1 MSSVEALRVQCP
13 LSGCGE
19 KLVSLADQ
27 HIHHHLLSRHREY
40 TRRRDIDSLTRDFKK
55 GATISPNRAIS
66 KQVNTNRQPT
76 KSPGRSRA
84 RHIEGKN
91 TGYSINTL
99 ADTGANINTILSL
112 DVGKESDVFHRH
124 ENPSMRF
131 PRPALPGLF
140 GICGLPEGNETHR
153 NLAEEFLSDFK
164 SPEPFTYSM
173 VVRESARQ
181 SEIQRKIK
189 KLPPENQATQ
199 LVIEQK
205 RIDSWKRIQ
214 NAKEKGD
221 DWSRLRD
228 EYLSSLQPGQLSWLQ
243 DPTFSKKTTFDSC
256 DTKNKGFRRWRS
268 RNPSQDDLIGS
279 LKKREGSR
287 KHRI

>member
-1 MSSVEALRVQCP
+1 
-13 LSGCGE
+13 
-19 KLVSLADQ
+19 
-27 HIHHHLLSRHREY
+27 
-40 TRRRDIDSLTRDFKK
+40 
-55 GATISPNRAIS
+55 
-66 KQVNTNRQPT
+66 
-76 KSPGRSRA
+76 
-84 RHIEGKN
+84 
-91 TGYSINTL
+91 
-99 ADTGANINTILSL
+99 
-112 DVGKESDVFHRH
+112 
-124 ENPSMRF
+124 
-131 PRPALPGLF
+131 
-140 GICGLPEGNETHR
+140 
-153 NLAEEFLSDFK
+153 
-164 SPEPFTYSM
+164 M

-189 KLPPENQATQ
+189 KLAPENQATQ

-243 DPTFSKKTTFDSC
+243 DPAFSKKTTFDSC

-287 KHRI
+287 QHRI

>member
-1 MSSVEALRVQCP
+1 MAKQN
-13 LSGCGE
+13 
-19 KLVSLADQ
+19 
-27 HIHHHLLSRHREY
+27 
-40 TRRRDIDSLTRDFKK
+40 
-55 GATISPNRAIS
+55 SPNRAIS
-66 KQVNTNRQPT
+66 KQVNTNGQST

-84 RHIEGKN
+84 QHIEGKN
-91 TGYSINTL
+91 NGYSINTL

-124 ENPSMRF
+124 ENSSMRF

-189 KLPPENQATQ
+189 KLPLENQATQ

-214 NAKEKGD
+214 SAKEKGD

-287 KHRI
+287 QHRI